1 MTDTQTQT
9 EVERV
14 IAGLNAGTGFRP
26 VAPEIAER
34 AASLLASQSAE
45 IERLKAERDEAQQ
58 WLGEEQARAEA
69 AEAKLEEARK
79 ALEPSYFQ
87 SLVNRASEAAAKAS
101 IKFPQPN
108 YVTLKIAE
116 EAGEV
121 VRGAVH
127 YAENRMEWSE
137 VEGEIVQ
144 LLAMLIRFVTEGDEV
159 NGVIPPHGLALLSP
173 EAKEGEGGV
182 GVHPDDIAVD
192 RFATSM
198 KEKLR
203 LSREVKGR
211 GGWQDKNQC
220 SREYLSELLLHH
232 VYKGDP
238 VDVANLA
245 MMLHQRGE
253 RISPP
258 SPEAK
263 EKGNG

>member
-79 ALEPSYFQ
+79 ALEPTDGM
-87 SLVNRASEAAAKAS
+87 V
-101 IKFPQPN
+101 
-108 YVTLKIAE
+108 IAFMAE
-116 EAGEV
+116 FEKWSSVLRYRGIDKWHATDIAG
-121 VRGAVH
+121 VR
-127 YAENRMEWSE
+127 
-137 VEGEIVQ
+137 
-144 LLAMLIRFVTEGDEV
+144 
-159 NGVIPPHGLALLSP
+159 HGLREARALL
-173 EAKEGEGGV
+173 
-182 GVHPDDIAVD
+182 
-192 RFATSM
+192 
-198 KEKLR
+198 
-203 LSREVKGR
+203 
-211 GGWQDKNQC
+211 
-220 SREYLSELLLHH
+220 
-232 VYKGDP
+232 
-238 VDVANLA
+238 
-245 MMLHQRGE
+245 
-253 RISPP
+253 